1 MGLPSIVT
9 DINGSNEI
17 VIVDQNGLIVP
28 PRQVEP
34 LVQAMT
40 VLADDG
46 EMRQAMA
53 SRARKMVADRYDCN
67 LVRQALYDFYASIG
81 DWCRCRLSEWIKFVN
96 FALWD
101 DYYQ

>member
-1 MGLPSIVT
+1 VT

-53 SRARKMVADRYDCN
+53 SRARKMVADRYDCT
-67 LVRQALYDFYASIG
+67 LVRQALYEFYATIG
-81 DWCRCRLSEWIKFVN
+81 D
-96 FALWD
+96 
-101 DYYQ
+101 